1 MASNKHKT
9 QIAANPPHAV
19 RRHRQGRLPRPA
31 RHPHRAVPLTG
42 PVPRGCV
49 VVVVIWTPTNRVIGS
64 IDTWQLLINTLTTI
78 VTFLIVALLQ
88 NGQPRPK
95 LQPTDGHRM
104 VQRC

>member
-1 MASNKHKT
+1 MPSVVT
-9 QIAANPPHAV
+9 
-19 RRHRQGRLPRPA
+19 GRVGFLDLLATRTAQFPSRA
-31 RHPHRAVPLTG
+31 RFLA
-42 PVPRGCV
+42 GCV